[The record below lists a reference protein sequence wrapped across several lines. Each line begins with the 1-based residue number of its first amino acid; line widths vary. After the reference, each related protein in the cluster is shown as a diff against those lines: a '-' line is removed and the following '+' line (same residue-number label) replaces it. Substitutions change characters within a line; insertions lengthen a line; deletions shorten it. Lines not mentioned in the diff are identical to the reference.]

1 MKTNKIVTLILTL
14 GLLVFTGCQDPIF
27 STINK
32 EVSLEKVTISGDINS
47 IVRYT
52 YGEVEYLY
60 LQNGGICRKVASN
73 SYYGAWSKVNAP
85 SGVVIQMAADDS
97 TLYALVATYYDN
109 LSEYE
114 NTGSTKYIY
123 ASTDNAVSW
132 TCIKSDIGSGTA
144 VRLFCTNTIKPAN
157 RKAYVNIGGTVYN
170 CSSTALTSNTDPNA
184 SGKLS
189 CAYYNGSVHF
199 YEGYAAVTNEIPG
212 TGTDTDGTRCYYS
225 KGSSVYYEGTGLT
238 SGSHDYVNGT
248 IYSLAYT
255 ADTLLIGSSY
265 GIAHVTHDSTGALA
279 SSTSS
284 FSTNAEST
292 LSSQY
297 EVNAL
302 LTLDPS
308 LSETGGVHYGSLTF
322 SGTGSNSAQFNHI
335 GLWAYYPA
343 RGNWNCE

>member
-52 YGEVEYLY
+52 YGGVEYLY

-114 NTGSTKYIY
+114 NTGSTKYVY
-123 ASTDNAVSW
+123 ASTDNAASW
-132 TCIKSDIGSGTA
+132 TCIRSGISSETA
-144 VRLFCTNTIKPAN
+144 VRLFCTNTLDFTN
-157 RKAYVNIGGTVYN
+157 RKAFINIGGTGYT
-170 CSSTALTSNTDPNA
+170 CSSTSLTENSDAN
-184 SGKLS
+184 GKYS
-189 CAYYNGSVHF
+189 CASLNGTLKFHD
-199 YEGYAAVTNEIPG
+199 GYAAVTNETP
-212 TGTDTDGTRCYYS
+212 TTDGTICYYS
-225 KGSSVYYEGTGLT
+225 KGSNVYYENTTTTLGNY
-238 SGSHDYVNGT
+238 DYVNGT